1 MTETDYI
8 NDLKDRLK
16 NTQEE
21 NHRLANELTAA
32 QVSVE
37 TAVDEKVRALDSLTM
52 MDSDFSILNASFIT
66 VNEANARIAKENLI
80 IRSALDQAY
89 GGDAHIDEY
98 IAGELAREASDKAA
112 ELDTVK
118 KDVMNVQP

>member
-16 NTQEE
+16 NTQEQ
-21 NHRLANELTAA
+21 NQSLASDLAVANLSVSIALKDKGDLQATLADVDHMLGVASTAYI
-32 QVSVE
+32 SE
-37 TAVDEKVRALDSLTM
+37 RREKD
-52 MDSDFSILNASFIT
+52 
-66 VNEANARIAKENLI
+66 RIAKENLI

-98 IAGELAREASDKAA
+98 IAGELAREASEKAA
-112 ELDTVK
+112 ELDAVK
-118 KDVMNVQP
+118 LDVKNEPP